1 MLVIFAFPSLALA
14 FVSQFRLKVNTD
26 RSQLGR
32 SLQVDLPSVCSLGEL
47 LIDYMETGGDW
58 RGPVTIQM
66 WYWEKMS
73 RSVLDKACGGESTRP
88 YDVFVLVVQKYKL
101 E

>member
-32 SLQVDLPSVCSLGEL
+32 SLQVYLPSVCSLGEL

-58 RGPVTIQM
+58 RCGIGRRCLGQFLIRPVGS
-66 WYWEKMS
+66 K
-73 RSVLDKACGGESTRP
+73 VLDRMM
-88 YDVFVLVVQKYKL
+88 YLF
-101 E
+101 